1 MEVSGKHRL
10 PLPPDQAWGA
20 LNSTRMLRACIPGCV
35 EIEPRGDGHFEVM
48 QELEVLAHR
57 TRFSSEL
64 RLEDV
69 DPPHSYVLRFSGN
82 GGQGGFGI
90 GHALIALQPDD
101 GGTVLNYSGEVE
113 VGGRLAQIG
122 RGPVEDALKAL
133 IDEFFARFER
143 VLRGEHPAPRSVG
156 LRIWRLLPAWAWAGL
171 LLCVV
176 FLLYIGAHRSL
187 R

>member
-48 QELEVLAHR
+48 QELEVVAHR

-156 LRIWRLLPAWAWAGL
+156 ERIWRLLPAWAWAGL

>member
-1 MEVSGKHRL
+1 MEVSGKQRL

-113 VGGRLAQIG
+113 VGGRLAQLG
-122 RGPVEDALKAL
+122 RGQVEDALKAL

-156 LRIWRLLPAWAWAGL
+156 ERIWRLLPAWAWAGL

>member
-156 LRIWRLLPAWAWAGL
+156 ERIWRLLPAWAWAGL

>member
-10 PLPPDQAWGA
+10 PLPPQQAWSA

-35 EIEPRGDGHFEVM
+35 ELEPHGDGRFEVV
-48 QELEVLAHR
+48 QELDVVAHR

-101 GGTVLNYSGEVE
+101 GGTCLNYRGEIE
-113 VGGRLAQIG
+113 VGGRLAQLG
-122 RGPVEDALKAL
+122 RGPVEDAVKTL
-133 IDEFFARFER
+133 IEEFFERFER

-156 LRIWRLLPAWAWAGL
+156 VRIWRLLPPWVWGCVVL
-171 LLCVV
+171 VVV
-176 FLLYIGAHRSL
+176 FLLYIGAHRAL

>member
-113 VGGRLAQIG
+113 VGGRLAQLG
-122 RGPVEDALKAL
+122 RGQVEDALKAL

-156 LRIWRLLPAWAWAGL
+156 ERIWRLLPAWAWAGL

>member
-10 PLPPDQAWGA
+10 PLPPQQAWNA

-35 EIEPRGDGHFEVM
+35 ELEARGDGRFEVV
-48 QELEVLAHR
+48 QELDVVAHR

-82 GGQGGFGI
+82 GGQGGYGI

-101 GGTVLNYSGEVE
+101 GGTCLNYRGEIE
-113 VGGRLAQIG
+113 VGGRLAQLG
-122 RGPVEDALKAL
+122 RGPVEDAVKTL
-133 IDEFFARFER
+133 IEEFFERFER

-156 LRIWRLLPAWAWAGL
+156 VRIWQLLPPWAWGGVL
-171 LLCVV
+171 LVV
-176 FLLYIGAHRSL
+176 VLLLYIGAHRAL